1 MVVCTLSSTYQ
12 TTVSGAGHKAEGAG
26 GPLPATRQP
35 AARGHRRLRNL
46 VRALVPLYH
55 LCVMEELSVNYLE
68 DLLRSLTERGVRFV
82 IAGGVAVV
90 LHGIERTTMDLDIA
104 LDLSPENVRRF
115 ADAVEALGLCPLVP
129 VPVQALSDPEIVRMM
144 VDEKHAIVFMLADP
158 AMPLRKIDVFLT
170 EPLSYQNLMSDSVA
184 VDIPGM
190 PLRVVSLRR
199 LLALKQAVDPPRDKD
214 LFDIQAIESRLRKGE
229 PHG

>member
-1 MVVCTLSSTYQ
+1 
-12 TTVSGAGHKAEGAG
+12 
-26 GPLPATRQP
+26 
-35 AARGHRRLRNL
+35 
-46 VRALVPLYH
+46 
-55 LCVMEELSVNYLE
+55 MEELRVSYLE

-115 ADAVEALGLCPLVP
+115 ADAVESLGLKPMVP
-129 VPVQALSDPEIVRMM
+129 VPVLALSDPEIVRMM
-144 VDEKHAIVFMLADP
+144 VEEKRAIVFMLADP

-170 EPLSYQNLMSDSVA
+170 ESLSYQNLMSDSVA

-190 PLRVVSLRR
+190 PLRVVSLGR

-214 LFDIQAIESRLRKGE
+214 LFDIQAIERRLSKRK